1 MSEPASLRSQAPSG
15 RRLDP
20 WPVALVV
27 AIAAALVLL
36 LPRPLSPDIS
46 GQLWIAQQI
55 RQGARLYVDFL
66 EINPPLWF
74 WMAVPVQ
81 ALAEATGLQAAGV
94 LIVGVAAAA
103 LAALLATGR
112 LLGDVPAGRRRAFVL
127 YAALVLLLMPVRDLG
142 QREQLAL
149 FAALPYAALAAARR
163 RGEAVGVALALL
175 VGAGSALGFALK
187 HYFLLAPVLLEVWL
201 LAAQRRAW
209 RPFRPETLALAAV
222 GLGYG
227 AAVLIAT
234 PEYLT
239 EMVPRLRLAYGSGAI
254 PWRQMILPA
263 QLAWLFTLVA
273 ILLQARSLRRAPLA
287 SALLVAAAGF
297 AGAWLIQ
304 HKGWP
309 YQSIPTTGLLAL
321 AFAALLVE
329 RWDTV
334 TSFGRKLA
342 PAVLLLP
349 LGLALTP
356 THAPVTPEN
365 DIAPALEGLPPG
377 TSVGIVSTEGFTAW
391 PAAVDRGFRF
401 PSRYGLLWMLPAID
415 ARPGDPRLQRLGR
428 EVIRQ
433 TAVDYRC
440 LPPERIVFVRP
451 DPSGRATAAS
461 DDPLTYFLREPDFAA
476 LMTHYVRWRHAGVY
490 DAYRLASPL
499 PPVPGAACRRGA

>member
-1 MSEPASLRSQAPSG
+1 MSEPATLRSQAPSG
-15 RRLDP
+15 QRVDSWL
-20 WPVALVV
+20 VLGVV

-81 ALAEATGLQAAGV
+81 AVAETTGWQASGL
-94 LIVGVAAAA
+94 LIAGVAAAA
-103 LAALLATGR
+103 LASLLVTGR
-112 LLGDVPAGRRRAFVL
+112 LLGDMPAGRRRAFLL
-127 YAALVLLLMPVRDLG
+127 YAALVLLVMPVRDLG

-149 FAALPYAALAAARR
+149 FAALPYAALASARR
-163 RGEAVGVALALL
+163 RGDAVGLALALL
-175 VGAGSALGFALK
+175 VGAACALGFALK
-187 HYFLLAPVLLEVWL
+187 HYFLLAPILLEVWL
-201 LAAQRRAW
+201 LAGRRRGW
-209 RPFRPETLALAAV
+209 RPFRPETLALAAI

-239 EMVPRLRLAYGSGAI
+239 GMVPRLRLAYGAAAV
-254 PWRQMILPA
+254 PWRQMVLPA
-263 QLAWLFTLVA
+263 QLAWIFTVVA
-273 ILLQARSLRRAPLA
+273 ILPQARSLGRASLA

-297 AGAWLIQ
+297 GGAWLIQ

-309 YQSIPTTGLLAL
+309 YQSVPTTGLLAF
-321 AFAALLVE
+321 AFAALLAE
-329 RWDTV
+329 QWDAV
-334 TSFGRKLA
+334 SSFVRKLA

-356 THAPVTPEN
+356 THAPVTPET

-391 PAAVDRGFRF
+391 PAAIDRGFRF
-401 PSRYGLLWMLPAID
+401 PSRYGSLWMLPAID
-415 ARPGDPRLQRLGR
+415 AHPSDLRLQRFGR

-433 TAVDYRC
+433 TVIDYRC
-440 LPPERIVFVRP
+440 LPPARIVFVRP
-451 DPSGRATAAS
+451 DPSGSATAAS
-461 DDPLTYFLREPDFAA
+461 DDPLKYFLGDPEFAE

-490 DAYRLASPL
+490 DGYRLASPL
-499 PPVPGAACRRGA
+499 LPVSGAACRRGA